1 MSPPKN
7 AEGRRA
13 RAASDLKLPD
23 EGNDSSIVRDGADIV
38 TPLRRYLAVPVKIHP
53 PAGRRTR
60 VWGVYVCPICQASHF
75 ARLNSEDD
83 AKGVRRSGCGRLI
96 WLVPEDATAEAVSA

>member
-23 EGNDSSIVRDGADIV
+23 EGNDTSIVRDGADIV
-38 TPLRRYLAVPVKIHP
+38 TPTRHLAAHVMLHA
-53 PAGRRTR
+53 PAERRTHW
-60 VWGVYVCPICQASHF
+60 WGTYPCPVCQATHF
-75 ARLNSEDD
+75 ARLSSKDD
-83 AKGVRRSGCGRLI
+83 ARGVRRSGCGRLI
-96 WLVPEDATAEAVSA
+96 WLVPEDTSAEAVSA